1 MAYATTSM
9 SLTHRWH
16 SHTHTSPRARLISFC
31 LSACERACAMAPR
44 GRLLEYVHV
53 CVCVYV
59 CEWVS
64 ECVCLCAVG
73 RGAKSSSPF
82 GLIVAPPSFPS
93 PWISSFSLSFSC
105 FNFTLLSLS
114 FSTFLRIASSLSL
127 LSSLSLSLS
136 LSLVVNST
144 LHCHR
149 CVSCIEHHSDAC
161 AVKDFSQASLDTHQ
175 NKWDTYNQWHTYL
188 IKTEALALYV
198 LQTVYSLQQVIW
210 LCSWTRTLDANLCHF
225 P

>member
-105 FNFTLLSLS
+105 FNFTLLLLS

-136 LSLVVNST
+136 LSGGEFYTT
-144 LHCHR
+144 LPPLCELHW
-149 CVSCIEHHSDAC
+149 
-161 AVKDFSQASLDTHQ
+161 ASFWCLCRQ
-175 NKWDTYNQWHTYL
+175 RFLSSISGHTSKQMGY
-188 IKTEALALYV
+188 I
-198 LQTVYSLQQVIW
+198 
-210 LCSWTRTLDANLCHF
+210 
-225 P
+225 

>member
-127 LSSLSLSLS
+127 LSSLSPSLSLS
-136 LSLVVNST
+136 LSLSLWWWI
-144 LHCHR
+144 LHYT
-149 CVSCIEHHSDAC
+149 AT
-161 AVKDFSQASLDTHQ
+161 AVWVALSIILMLVPSKISLKHL
-175 NKWDTYNQWHTYL
+175 WAH
-188 IKTEALALYV
+188 IKTNG
-198 LQTVYSLQQVIW
+198 IHIIN
-210 LCSWTRTLDANLCHF
+210 DIHI
-225 P
+225 